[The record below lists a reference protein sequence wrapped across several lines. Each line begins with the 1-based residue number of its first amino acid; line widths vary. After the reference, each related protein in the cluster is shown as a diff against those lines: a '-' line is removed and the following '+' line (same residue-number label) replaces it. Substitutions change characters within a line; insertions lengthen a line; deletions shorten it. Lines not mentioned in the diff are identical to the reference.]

1 MGEMMRLDGRAPSE
15 VRPVTIE
22 VGFQPYAAGSVLI
35 ACGATRVLC
44 AATLE
49 ETVPAWLQGR
59 GRGWVTAEYG
69 MLPASTNTR
78 ISRSRSASSGRTF
91 EIQRLI
97 GRALRASVDLDALGE
112 RMVTVDCDVIQA
124 DGGTRTAAITGGY
137 VALALALHSLVERDM
152 IPSGVLKAPV
162 AAISVGVVESV
173 VLLDLTYREDAA
185 AEVDFNVVMN
195 GSGEFIELQG
205 TAEARP
211 FSRTRL
217 GELIDLAARGIE
229 QLLEVQRRALRE

>member
-1 MGEMMRLDGRAPSE
+1 
-15 VRPVTIE
+15 
-22 VGFQPYAAGSVLI
+22 AGSALI
-35 ACGATRVLC
+35 TCGATRVLC

-49 ETVPAWLQGR
+49 EAVPAWLQGR

-69 MLPASTNTR
+69 MLPASTQTR
-78 ISRSRSASSGRTF
+78 ISRSRSATSGRTF

-124 DGGTRTAAITGGY
+124 DGGTRTAAVTGGY
-137 VALALALHSLVERDM
+137 VALALALQGLIERAM
-152 IPSGVLKAPV
+152 IPSGVLRAPV
-162 AAISVGVVESV
+162 AAISVGVVEAV
-173 VLLDLTYREDAA
+173 ALLDLSYAEDAA

-205 TAEARP
+205 TAEGRP
-211 FSRTRL
+211 FSRARL
-217 GELIDLAARGIE
+217 DELVDLAVRGIGR
-229 QLLEVQRRALRE
+229 LLEVQRRALGLAFRSLGGPI